1 MKALILN
8 GPNQK
13 FSLETIED
21 PKPKSGFAV
30 AKVLACGSGL
40 TIQHV
45 KSGRIKANYPIII
58 GHEIVAEI
66 AEINDKSTHLKLGM
80 PVTAYFYLTCGDC
93 KWCRLD
99 RETLCT
105 NFNGY
110 IGRQINGGYAEY
122 ISLPVKNFIPIPDTI
137 DYKKNLL
144 EVAVICDAIATP
156 FKVIKKGR
164 FTSIDKVGVIGAGGG
179 LGIHMLKMLK
189 LANIS
194 AIGIETKEEKFFH
207 CNKNGSVFSISPN
220 DKTIFQKINEFTKGE
235 LLDGII
241 DFVSSKSSLELG
253 ISLLGN
259 GGKLITLGGSGE
271 NFISNSNTMLQK
283 ELELIGSKYCTKQEV
298 VESLNL
304 FARGLIDPVISRKSN
319 FEGAETLHQEIE
331 KGTIVGRAGLIF

>member
-13 FSLETIED
+13 FSLERIED
-21 PKPKSGFAV
+21 PRPLNGYAV
-30 AKVLACGSGL
+30 ARVLACGSGL

-45 KSGRIKANYPIII
+45 KTGRIKANYPIII

-66 AEINDKSTHLKLGM
+66 VEINDGNSNLKIGM

-105 NFNGY
+105 NFSGY

-122 ISLPVKNFIPIPDTI
+122 ISLPVKNFIPIPDSI
-137 DYKKNLL
+137 DYKNNLL
-144 EVAVICDAIATP
+144 EVAIICDAIATP

-164 FTSIDKVGVIGAGGG
+164 FTSVDKVGVIGAGGG

-194 AIGIETKEEKFFH
+194 AVGLEIKEEKFIH
-207 CNKNGSVFSISPN
+207 CNKNGSLFSISPK
-220 DKTIFQKINEFTKGE
+220 DKNICQKIDEFTKGE
-235 LLDGII
+235 NLDGII

-253 ISLLGN
+253 VSLLGN
-259 GGKLITLGGSGE
+259 GGKLVTLGGSGE
-271 NFISNSNTMLQK
+271 NFVSSSNTILQK
-283 ELELIGSKYCTKQEV
+283 ELEIIGSKYCSKQEV

-304 FARGLIDPVISRKSN
+304 YSRGLIDPLISRKSN
-319 FEGAETLHQEIE
+319 FVGAETLHQDIE
-331 KGTIVGRAGLIF
+331 KGNIIGRAGLIL